1 MRISDWSS
9 DVCSSDLVG
18 DSDYSAVIT
27 KLKALNPDLIYFG
40 GYHAEL
46 GLLLRQAREQG
57 LQTQFMGP
65 EGVANK
71 DLVAIAGPAVEGLL
85 VTLPADFTTLPGN
98 EKVLE
103 NFKKANRSPDGP
115 FPLTAYAAVQILV
128 DRIRSEDS

>member
-57 LQTQFMGP
+57 LKTQFMGP

-85 VTLPADFTTLPGN
+85 VTLPADFTKL
-98 EKVLE
+98 
-103 NFKKANRSPDGP
+103 
-115 FPLTAYAAVQILV
+115 
-128 DRIRSEDS
+128 DRKSTRLNSSH